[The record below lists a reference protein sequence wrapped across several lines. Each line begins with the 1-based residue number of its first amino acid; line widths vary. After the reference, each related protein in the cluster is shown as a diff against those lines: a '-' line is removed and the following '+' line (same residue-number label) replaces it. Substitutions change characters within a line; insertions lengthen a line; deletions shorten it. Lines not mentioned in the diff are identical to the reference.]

1 MWKPI
6 FNKHKSECKKQV
18 LAFAETKED
27 ADEIEKEYIEL
38 ARLKYGD
45 KCVNLADGGVNYVHK
60 VGEFKH
66 SPEARAKMSAAR
78 KGKPKSE
85 EWKRKMSEAMTGVK
99 HSEEQRRKNSES
111 HKGQIPWNKGLT
123 GIYSEETRKKM
134 SDSAKRRKIS
144 EETIEKRRMT
154 RAKRKQNQGQ
164 SEQKL

>member
-99 HSEEQRRKNSES
+99 HSEERRRKNSEC
-111 HKGQIPWNKGLT
+111 HKGQKV
-123 GIYSEETRKKM
+123 SEETRQKI
-134 SDSAKRRKIS
+134 SASLKGRKVS